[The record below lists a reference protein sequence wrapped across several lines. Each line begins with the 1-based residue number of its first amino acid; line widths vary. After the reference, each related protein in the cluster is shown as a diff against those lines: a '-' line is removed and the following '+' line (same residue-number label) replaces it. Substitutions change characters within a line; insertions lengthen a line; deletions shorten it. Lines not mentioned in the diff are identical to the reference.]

1 MCLAIPGTV
10 TAIEDQNAVIDYGG
24 TTRRASLRLLPDT
37 AVGDCVLVHAGFII
51 QKVDPAEGA
60 ELEALL
66 REMELL

>member
-10 TAIEDQNAVIDYGG
+10 TALEDQNAVIDYGG

>member
-24 TTRRASLRLLPDT
+24 TTRRANLRLLPDT